1 MYTSAGE
8 VAIKLARQ
16 RQDTRRVKST
26 VGGRYSKMGWREE
39 VRLRIKMY

>member
-16 RQDTRRVKST
+16 RRGTRRVKST
-26 VGGRYSKMGWREE
+26 GGRYSKMGWREE